1 MRREIFAELAA
12 CLERRES
19 VVLATVVEGEGQGRQ
34 MLIWQRG
41 ETYGDLGSP
50 RLNQRAALF
59 AEQII
64 PGLQSGR
71 KSFRWEAR
79 DIDVFFE
86 VYPPPAEIVV
96 VGAVHLAVPLIGFAK
111 ILGFRTIVIDPRAA
125 FATEERFE
133 QADLLLNLWPQEA
146 LNEIKLHEASCLVVL
161 SHDMKIDL
169 PALELGLRSSCRYLG
184 ALGSRKTHA
193 KRVAALIESGF
204 SEEEIG
210 RIHAPIG
217 LDLGGRMAEEI
228 SLAIMAEILA
238 AGYGRPTR
246 RHLSD

>member
-19 VVLATVVEGEGQGRQ
+19 VALATVVEGEGQGRQ
-34 MLIWQRG
+34 MLIWPRG

-71 KSFRWEAR
+71 KSFRWEDR

-86 VYPPPAEIVV
+86 VYPPPSEIVV

-133 QADLLLNLWPQEA
+133 HADLVLNLWPQEA
-146 LNEIKLHEASCLVVL
+146 LNEIQLHEASCLVVL

-169 PALELGLRSSCRYLG
+169 PALEAGLRSSCRYLG

-193 KRVAALIESGF
+193 KRVTALIESGF

-228 SLAIMAEILA
+228 ALAIMAEILA
-238 AGYGRPTR
+238 AGYGRPTG

>member
-1 MRREIFAELAA
+1 MRREIFAELAT

-34 MLIWQRG
+34 MLIWPRG

-86 VYPPPAEIVV
+86 VYPPPSEIVV

-133 QADLLLNLWPQEA
+133 HADLVLNLWPQEA
-146 LNEIKLHEASCLVVL
+146 LNEIQLHEASCLVVL

-169 PALELGLRSSCRYLG
+169 PALEAGLRSSCRYLG

-193 KRVAALIESGF
+193 KRVTALIESGF

-210 RIHAPIG
+210 RIQAPIG

-228 SLAIMAEILA
+228 ALAIMAEILA
-238 AGYGRPTR
+238 AGYGRPTG

>member
-12 CLERRES
+12 CLERREL

-34 MLIWQRG
+34 MLIWPRG

-50 RLNQRAALF
+50 RLNQRAALY

-64 PGLQSGR
+64 PDLQSGR
-71 KSFRWEAR
+71 KSFRRQAR
-79 DIDVFFE
+79 EVDVFFE

-96 VGAVHLAVPLIGFAK
+96 IGAVHLAVPLIGFAK

-133 QADLLLNLWPQEA
+133 HADLVVNLWPQEA
-146 LNEIKLHEASCLVVL
+146 LKEIQLHEASCLVVL

-169 PALELGLRSSCRYLG
+169 PALEAGLRSSCRYLG

-193 KRVAALIESGF
+193 KRVTALIDSGF
-204 SEEEIG
+204 SKEEIG

-228 SLAIMAEILA
+228 ALAIMAEILA
-238 AGYGRPTR
+238 AGYGRPTG